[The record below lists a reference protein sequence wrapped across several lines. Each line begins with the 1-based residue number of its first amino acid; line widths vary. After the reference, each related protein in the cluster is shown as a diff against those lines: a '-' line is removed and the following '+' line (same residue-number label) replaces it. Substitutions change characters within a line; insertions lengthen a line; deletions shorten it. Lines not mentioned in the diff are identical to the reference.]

1 MDIKGFRDDINEQF
15 VCRLVTAECFSR
27 IHGWWCWDLR
37 CRAPAKLLPR
47 SDTPL
52 CLTLPSDRWSPCVLP
67 PSLPPLP
74 CPWRPLPVCRE
85 TALRESWDEQDVQL
99 YDSTKERILEMIQVF
114 LWNYAFY
121 FFHRRNV
128 HSTCE
133 YCTAW
138 KSRGQIK
145 AKRTWDEAQS
155 CGFSRC
161 CNKCLLSFHLSCL
174 KLLHFF
180 FKLWMK
186 TALGQNALRK
196 WLLYEEDFCT

>member
-1 MDIKGFRDDINEQF
+1 MLG
-15 VCRLVTAECFSR
+15 S
-27 IHGWWCWDLR
+27 
-37 CRAPAKLLPR
+37 
-47 SDTPL
+47 
-52 CLTLPSDRWSPCVLP
+52 
-67 PSLPPLP
+67 PLP
-74 CPWRPLPVCRE
+74 CPCKTPPPVWHPALSHPPIRPLISLRPSTFASSPPVSLKASPSLQGNGTQRK
-85 TALRESWDEQDVQL
+85 LRRTRRAVIWFYKGENFRDDPSLIVKL
-99 YDSTKERILEMIQVF
+99 RIL
-114 LWNYAFY
+114 FY

-180 FKLWMK
+180 FFKLWMK

-196 WLLYEEDFCT
+196 WLVYEEDFCT